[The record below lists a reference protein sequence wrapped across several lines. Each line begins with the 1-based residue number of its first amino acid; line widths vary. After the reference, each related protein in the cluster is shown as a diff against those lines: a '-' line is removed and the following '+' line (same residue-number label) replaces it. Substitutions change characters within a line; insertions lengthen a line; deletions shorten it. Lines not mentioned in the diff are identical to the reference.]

1 MMKQCI
7 LWILCIALLL
17 SGAAAEEA
25 RTDAPLP
32 ELGLTFHLDN
42 ARLEALQAGTYGL
55 LPILGGETDP
65 YFGRVYAAL
74 LNEEDQSAIAEITT
88 IDVYKRQPQRKASRW
103 MKYP

>member
-32 ELGLTFHLDN
+32 ELGLTFHLAN
-42 ARLEALQAGTYGL
+42 VRL
-55 LPILGGETDP
+55 
-65 YFGRVYAAL
+65 
-74 LNEEDQSAIAEITT
+74 
-88 IDVYKRQPQRKASRW
+88 
-103 MKYP
+103 